1 MVERQIDFT
10 FSRMAKI
17 ISSRNDLLALVGKQR
32 ISVLKNSIIQKD
44 EQLHTKLIMDFDVC
58 EVGLVGVS
66 Q

>member
-1 MVERQIDFT
+1 MERRIDFT
-10 FSRMAKI
+10 FGRMVKI
-17 ISSRNDLLALVGKQR
+17 ISSQSDLLALVGKQR